1 MYVAVQQTERIRTM
15 IKSLIEQYTAWRKE
29 RDAVREL
36 NRFSDRELADIGIIR
51 CDIELVVRGTS
62 AL

>member
-1 MYVAVQQTERIRTM
+1 M